1 MSISSSNV
9 TSGFID
15 IATKDE
21 IEKYMYGGKT
31 STAYFVRETR
41 KATWFT
47 QVPVSLTRANGSAN
61 FGSEWSASI
70 SRAGRLFSF
79 VYLAK
84 RENSICKL
92 LTTNQYWCQWL
103 ELGGLEIYGHNLT
116 ENVVLRF

>member
-41 KATWFT
+41 KAHGL
-47 QVPVSLTRANGSAN
+47 PKY
-61 FGSEWSASI
+61 
-70 SRAGRLFSF
+70 RL
-79 VYLAK
+79 V
-84 RENSICKL
+84 
-92 LTTNQYWCQWL
+92 
-103 ELGGLEIYGHNLT
+103 
-116 ENVVLRF
+116 

>member
-41 KATWFT
+41 KAYMVY
-47 QVPVSLTRANGSAN
+47 QVPVSLTRAKR
-61 FGSEWSASI
+61 I
-70 SRAGRLFSF
+70 S
-79 VYLAK
+79 
-84 RENSICKL
+84 
-92 LTTNQYWCQWL
+92 
-103 ELGGLEIYGHNLT
+103 
-116 ENVVLRF
+116 